1 MTDQRKIGPG
11 IAVGNAAARADFFNR
26 MIGALSETIEDVV
39 GVEDAETFI
48 GVVGRRIGN
57 SDMAELQPGVSD
69 PQVVADHLVAFK
81 DKIGGTFQVDSIDGD
96 CITFTNGRCPFG
108 DEASG
113 RPSLCQ
119 MTTNVF
125 GRVAAN
131 ATGFARVHVAE
142 SLARGDARCLVSVR
156 LSKPMDETNNG
167 QDFYG

>member
-11 IAVGNAAARADFFNR
+11 APVSDPPTRAEFFNR

-39 GVEDAETFI
+39 GVEDAESFI

-57 SDMAELQPGVSD
+57 SDLAELRGRDCDARQ
-69 PQVVADHLVAFK
+69 VADHLVAFK
-81 DKIGGTFQVDSIDGD
+81 AQIGGSFRVEKIDGD
-96 CITFTNGRCPFG
+96 CIIFSNGHCPFG
-108 DEASG
+108 KEVVG
-113 RPSLCQ
+113 RTSLCQ

-142 SLARGDARCLVSVR
+142 SLARSDARCLVKVR
-156 LSKPMDETNNG
+156 LSKPVDDIDDG

>member
-11 IAVGNAAARADFFNR
+11 APVSDPPARADFFNR

-39 GVEDAETFI
+39 GVEDAESFI
-48 GVVGRRIGN
+48 GV
-57 SDMAELQPGVSD
+57 
-69 PQVVADHLVAFK
+69 
-81 DKIGGTFQVDSIDGD
+81 GGSFRVEKIDGD
-96 CITFTNGRCPFG
+96 CIIFSNGHCPFG
-108 DEASG
+108 KEVVG
-113 RPSLCQ
+113 RTSLCQ

-142 SLARGDARCLVSVR
+142 SLARGDARCLVKVR
-156 LSKPMDETNNG
+156 LSKPVDDIDDG